1 MAGIARAN
9 FMVLPRRQFLHLA
22 AGVAALPALPRIA
35 KAQAYPTRPVR
46 IIVNLAPGGG
56 LDFMSRVIGEYLSR
70 SLGQQIV
77 IENKPGAG
85 GMLGAET
92 VAKSPPD
99 GYTVLATTDVVTSAP
114 HIVNFNVDYVRGL
127 VPIMELTLQPIVLA
141 AHPSLGVN
149 SMAELIRVAK
159 QRPGIGYATS
169 GTGTQQHFVGE
180 WLAQTAQIKLEHV
193 PYRGAG
199 QAINDL
205 IAGHVLLAALGPTV
219 LMPHYK
225 AGTILL
231 LAQSMKARS
240 SSLPEVPTFEEAGIK
255 GLVLEAWQGAFVPA
269 RTPSNVVELLNTEMG
284 KALADSAVRAK
295 LLEVA
300 QDAVGGSAEQFGR
313 VVQEDFEKYARL
325 AKELKIKME

>member
-1 MAGIARAN
+1 MKLAR
-9 FMVLPRRQFLHLA
+9 RRFLHLA
-22 AGVAALPALPRIA
+22 AVATALPAVTRIA
-35 KAQAYPTRPVR
+35 KAQVYPARPVR
-46 IIVNLAPGGG
+46 FVVNLAPGGG
-56 LDFMSRVIGEYLSR
+56 LDFMARLIGEHLSR
-70 SLGQQIV
+70 SMGQQVV

-99 GYTVLATTDVVTSAP
+99 GYTVLATTDVITSAP
-114 HIVNFNVDYVRGL
+114 HIMSFNVDYVREL
-127 VPIMELTLQPIVLA
+127 VPVIELTLQPVVLA

-169 GTGTQQHFVGE
+169 GAGTQQHFVGE
-180 WLAQTAQIKLEHV
+180 WLAQAAQIKLGHV

-205 IAGHVLLAALGPTV
+205 IAGHVLLAALGPTA

-225 AGTILL
+225 AGTLRL
-231 LAQSMKARS
+231 LAQSTKVRS
-240 SSLPEVPTFEEAGIK
+240 SSLPEVPTFEEAGAK
-255 GLVLEAWQGAFVPA
+255 GIVLDVWQGVFVPA
-269 RTPSNVVELLNTEMG
+269 RTPSIIVERLNTEMG
-284 KALADSAVRAK
+284 RALADPAIRTR

-300 QDAVGGSAEQFGR
+300 QEPVGGTAEQFAR
-313 VVQEDFEKYARL
+313 VIREDSEKYARL
-325 AKELKIKME
+325 ARELKIKVE